1 MSLMTIIDTPVE
13 YDFDIYFAG
22 RRSLAEHSSLIR
34 HPSSKQKHD
43 DILRFQQQPN
53 NGYDLSVVGGISP
66 ENNIFVKEVI

>member
-1 MSLMTIIDTPVE
+1 MDTV
-13 YDFDIYFAG
+13 YIHFAG